1 MLSMGS
7 RYPCHPPQN
16 WSNLLMSWPSGVI
29 LDPMPESAP
38 DGGFSPV
45 QRRSVSDEVFAELRD
60 AILTGRFRPGDSLPS
75 ERELAAS
82 FAVNRHAVREA
93 LKRLQGAGFVQIVHG
108 GATTVLDV
116 RSSAGLDLLAHLARS
131 GEGLDPLILRD
142 GLEMRRCIGVEAARV
157 AATRASDEARARV
170 VAAAAAYDL
179 DDDTDADRHF
189 WLEVV
194 EASGNLTFR
203 LALNSLVQAIDSGPE
218 VMDAL
223 LAGDRSDLLPHVP
236 LAAAIADGDA
246 ALAARLADEILS
258 QAVDVWAALTDS
270 GRTLDPVT
278 RGA

>member
-1 MLSMGS
+1 
-7 RYPCHPPQN
+7 
-16 WSNLLMSWPSGVI
+16 
-29 LDPMPESAP
+29 MPDSAP
-38 DGGFSPV
+38 QGGFSPV

-60 AILTGRFRPGDSLPS
+60 AILTGRFQPGDSLPP

-93 LKRLQGAGFVQIVHG
+93 LKRLQEAGFVQVVHG

-157 AATRASDEARARV
+157 AASRASDAARARV
-170 VAAAAAYDL
+170 VAAAAAYGL
-179 DDDTDADRHF
+179 DDQTDADRAF

-194 EASGNLTFR
+194 EASGNLAFR
-203 LALNSLVQAIDSGPE
+203 LALNSLVQAIDSGPD

-223 LAGDRSDLLPHVP
+223 LAADRADLLAHAP
-236 LAAAIADGDA
+236 LAAAIAARDSE
-246 ALAARLADEILS
+246 LAARLADAILS
-258 QAVDVWAALTDS
+258 QAVDVWASLTDS